1 MIAAKFSLRCLP
13 VVPQALQLG
22 QRFLQR
28 LRSQIY
34 AFGCHLYSQE
44 AGFSFSKNH
53 PESLPGWF
61 RRELIEKVGCV
72 CRLSDWDLPYTV
84 NMIEPQDQRSKPE
97 SPGEV
102 TRLIRR
108 WQSGSDAA
116 LEDLLPLVYA
126 ELRQIAG
133 TYLAREDVEVSL
145 QPTELVSET
154 FLRLVRQGTA
164 HADCRQ
170 HFFAAAAQM
179 VRRLLVEAARHR
191 QAACRSSA
199 LTVTLDDE
207 MPAPAASADLLD
219 IEAALEDLTKIN
231 ERQARVVELRFFGGL
246 TIPEVASISEVS
258 VATTERDWS
267 AARRWLRRRLAS
279 IRPMSEPT

>member
-1 MIAAKFSLRCLP
+1 MN
-13 VVPQALQLG
+13 Q
-22 QRFLQR
+22 QRWL
-28 LRSQIY
+28 L
-34 AFGCHLYSQE
+34 
-44 AGFSFSKNH
+44 
-53 PESLPGWF
+53 
-61 RRELIEKVGCV
+61 
-72 CRLSDWDLPYTV
+72 YTV
-84 NMIEPQDQRSKPE
+84 NMVEPQDQTRQAE

-145 QPTELVSET
+145 QPTELVSEA

-170 HFFAAAAQM
+170 HFFAAAAQ
-179 VRRLLVEAARHR
+179 VIRRLLVEAARR
-191 QAACRSSA
+191 RRAARRFSS
-199 LTVTLDDE
+199 LTVTLDGE

-231 ERQARVVELRFFGGL
+231 ARQARVVELRFFGGL

>member
-1 MIAAKFSLRCLP
+1 M
-13 VVPQALQLG
+13 V
-22 QRFLQR
+22 
-28 LRSQIY
+28 
-34 AFGCHLYSQE
+34 
-44 AGFSFSKNH
+44 
-53 PESLPGWF
+53 
-61 RRELIEKVGCV
+61 
-72 CRLSDWDLPYTV
+72 
-84 NMIEPQDQRSKPE
+84 EPQDQTSKPE
-97 SPGEV
+97 SPGEI

-108 WQSGSDAA
+108 WQSGSDGA

-133 TYLAREDVEVSL
+133 SYLAREGDEVAL

-154 FLRLVRQGTA
+154 FLRLVRQGTV

-170 HFFAAAAQM
+170 HFFASAAQV

-191 QAACRSSA
+191 QAARRSSA

-258 VATTERDWS
+258 VATAERDWS
-267 AARRWLRRRLAS
+267 AARRWLRHRLAS
-279 IRPMSEPT
+279 IRPMS